1 MKIKTAEFIISA
13 VKEAQ
18 FPQTGL
24 PEVAFVG
31 RSNVGKS
38 SLLNSL
44 LNRKKL
50 ALTSSSPG
58 KTRLINF
65 FLINKSFYFVD
76 LPGYGY
82 ARVSREMKR
91 QWGEIIEDYLAQR
104 EPLKLVV
111 QLVDVRHPPTAD
123 DLQMYQWLT
132 YSNLPTVIVATK
144 VDKIT
149 RGRWQKQ
156 LQQIRTGLGLGPQ
169 GPVIFYS
176 SQTGQGKEELWRVIG
191 QYVLQQG

>member
-24 PEVAFVG
+24 PEVAYVG

-132 YSNLPTVIVATK
+132 YSYLPTVIVATK

-169 GPVIFYS
+169 GPVRFYS